1 MGWWPFGGGASSAS
15 GNSGS
20 PTSLPKSEFDEF
32 VPPPPA
38 GGAVAPPPPPKA
50 LGAAA
55 VDLNSPF
62 KGFSTPPPAPQV
74 PPTSSPPSS
83 SSSSSTGFSMPSLSV
98 GKTED
103 YYAKEDF
110 GKYASPYSESP
121 GIYDREYIEEERRRM
136 HGGREASF
144 LDRHVTN
151 PRLRNCLEGV
161 KMGMKM
167 GAAVGGIFGFLT
179 GGYAAVV
186 NRNLLILPV
195 SVVGGAVSF
204 GFFLGCGMVIRCDEP
219 AAVSASS
226 ALVAN
231 RPRFSF
237 PGGTA
242 HARASPSAARL
253 QAWECKFP
261 TLERRHR

>member
-1 MGWWPFGGGASSAS
+1 
-15 GNSGS
+15 
-20 PTSLPKSEFDEF
+20 
-32 VPPPPA
+32 
-38 GGAVAPPPPPKA
+38 
-50 LGAAA
+50 
-55 VDLNSPF
+55 
-62 KGFSTPPPAPQV
+62 
-74 PPTSSPPSS
+74 
-83 SSSSSTGFSMPSLSV
+83 MPSLSV

-110 GKYASPYSESP
+110 GKYSSPYSESP

-167 GAAVGGIFGFLT
+167 GAAVGGIFGLLT
-179 GGYAAVV
+179 GGYAAVA

-204 GFFLGCGMVIRCDEP
+204 GFFLGCGMVIRCDETR
-219 AAVSASS
+219 AVSASS
-226 ALVAN
+226 VLLAN
-231 RPRFSF
+231 QKRFAF
-237 PGGTA
+237 PGRNEPAVNSPGTA
-242 HARASPSAARL
+242 RV

-261 TLERRHR
+261 ALERRHR